1 MKLWLSDGNKR
12 WPVLWG
18 GGTHIH
24 PICLHRCS
32 FTSTFIFTE
41 HVLLYI
47 FNRLL
52 DTCYLCTV
60 LLLYMP
66 KKDQNTPTLQLQ
78 YLPLY
83 KNTVL
88 YLVSISLRC
97 SKLIVRSLCHK
108 HRGGQ
113 NTAEADSAMF
123 MTSRSQILKD
133 HIKYILTVSKI
144 VHYLI
149 KSYFQFASSS
159 FQVQ

>member
-1 MKLWLSDGNKR
+1 MY
-12 WPVLWG
+12 
-18 GGTHIH
+18 
-24 PICLHRCS
+24 
-32 FTSTFIFTE
+32 STIQ
-41 HVLLYI
+41 
-47 FNRLL
+47 
-52 DTCYLCTV
+52 
-60 LLLYMP
+60 YMP

-108 HRGGQ
+108 HRGEQ

-144 VHYLI
+144 VHYFQYFHIFKSPIHPFRCSKIRKICLI
-149 KSYFQFASSS
+149 FTLSKVGFKKWII
-159 FQVQ
+159 

>member
-1 MKLWLSDGNKR
+1 MCTGWTGCEAVAVR
-12 WPVLWG
+12 WEQKMASVVG
-18 GGTHIH
+18 GGAHIH

-60 LLLYMP
+60 LYMP

-108 HRGGQ
+108 HRGEHRTPRKQ
-113 NTAEADSAMF
+113 TPRCS
-123 MTSRSQILKD
+123 
-133 HIKYILTVSKI
+133 
-144 VHYLI
+144 
-149 KSYFQFASSS
+149 
-159 FQVQ
+159 